1 MTRRFERERLF
12 DRDIRVDVGLNKFAR
27 VGLIILLLCACPL
40 LVIGIIANFTVGS
53 FTDERAEI
61 SLEML
66 SAASSAYPSS
76 ARLHAR
82 VAEMSEQRGDLA
94 QAEDHAVRAIRLS
107 PHNFNYRLLL
117 ASVEEAGGDEVAAEE
132 TLRTGLSLAPNKTE
146 VHWQLANVLL
156 RKGELDEAIDHF
168 RAACAL
174 NVKLLP
180 LTMNL
185 IWRSSGENADAVEA
199 ITGSQ
204 PEARLKLAAFLLK
217 HDNVDKAVELF
228 NQLEP
233 RARLHAPETRE
244 FLDALIARG
253 ELKPARDLWV
263 NTIGYAS
270 HDTSLIWNGGFESDI
285 AKDLTQ
291 FDWVMFND
299 QFAKIRIGN
308 GTAHTGSRSLRIEF
322 AGRDTTRLDGEIK
335 QLILARPKTHYKL
348 EYYAN
353 AEKLVTTE
361 GPRVVVRLKDSQD
374 QIAGSEPIAAGKA
387 GWQRVVFDIV
397 SPAAPNEEAV
407 ALVVTIVRKPKF
419 SYDEPT
425 RGTLYFDDF
434 TLTEQPDPLKAQL
447 SLNRKTD

>member
-1 MTRRFERERLF
+1 M
-12 DRDIRVDVGLNKFAR
+12 A
-27 VGLIILLLCACPL
+27 LLLCACL
-40 LVIGIIANFTVGS
+40 LSVIGIIANFTVGS
-53 FTDERAEI
+53 LTDERAVI
-61 SLEML
+61 PLEML
-66 SAASSAYPSS
+66 SAASSSYPSS

-82 VAEMSEQRGDLA
+82 VAEASEQQGDLA
-94 QAEDHAVRAIRLS
+94 QAEDHAERAIRLS

-117 ASVEEAGGDEVAAEE
+117 ASVQEAGGDEAAAEE
-132 TLRTGLSLAPNKTE
+132 SLRAGLSLAPNTVE

-156 RKGELDEAIDHF
+156 RKGELDEAVDHF

-180 LTMNL
+180 VTMNL
-185 IWRSSGENADAVEA
+185 IWRASGENPDAVEA

-217 HDNVDKAVELF
+217 HDNVDKAVTLF
-228 NQLEP
+228 SQLAP
-233 RARLHAPETRE
+233 QTRLHSKEARE
-244 FLDALIARG
+244 FLDTLIARG

-263 NTIGYAS
+263 NTVGNAN
-270 HDTSLIWNGGFESDI
+270 HDASLIWNGGFESDI

-299 QFAKIRIGN
+299 QFARIRIGN

-335 QLILARPKTHYKL
+335 QLILARPNTHYTL

-374 QIAGSEPIAAGKA
+374 QIAGSEPIVAGKQ
-387 GWQRVVFDIV
+387 GWQRVAFDIV

-407 ALVVTIVRKPKF
+407 ALVVTIVHKPKF

-447 SLNRKTD
+447 SFNRKID

>member
-1 MTRRFERERLF
+1 MTRHFQREKLF
-12 DRDIRVDVGLNKFAR
+12 DRDIRVDVGLSKFAR
-27 VGLIILLLCACPL
+27 AGLIILLLCACPL

-82 VAEMSEQRGDLA
+82 VAEMSEQLGDLA

-117 ASVEEAGGDEVAAEE
+117 ASVEEAGGDEAAAEE
-132 TLRTGLSLAPNKTE
+132 TLKAGLSLAPNKTE

-156 RKGELDEAIDHF
+156 RKGELEEAIDHF

-180 LTMNL
+180 LTMKL
-185 IWRSSGENADAVEA
+185 IWRLSGENPDALEA

-217 HDNVDKAVELF
+217 QNNVGKAVEVF
-228 NQLEP
+228 NQLGP
-233 RARLHAPETRE
+233 RARLHSPETRE
-244 FLDALIARG
+244 FLDALIAMG
-253 ELKPARDLWV
+253 ELKPARELWV
-263 NTIGYAS
+263 NTVGDTS
-270 HDTSLIWNGGFESDI
+270 HDTSLIWNGGFESEI

-291 FDWVMFND
+291 FDWMMFSD
-299 QFAKIRIGN
+299 QFAKLRIAN
-308 GTAHTGSRSLRIEF
+308 GPAHTGSRSLRIEF

-335 QLILARPKTHYKL
+335 QLILTRPNTHYKF
-348 EYYAN
+348 ECYAN

-374 QIAGSEPIAAGKA
+374 QIAGSEAIVAGKA
-387 GWQRVVFDIV
+387 GWQRIDFDMD
-397 SPAAPNEEAV
+397 SPSGPNGEAV
-407 ALVVTIVRKPKF
+407 ALLVTIVRKPKF

-434 TLTEQPDPLKAQL
+434 TLIEQPDPVSARL
-447 SLNRKTD
+447 SFNKK